1 MKLSNFNLHSV
12 FFFIPIT
19 HDLFVEVIYKR
30 QIPEKL
36 ALHQMLRHFPRLAQN
51 QILYRFGK
59 KVKYILGCRFMHQKQ
74 KPIEQSRGK
83 SFRQNRKHSFFPSP
97 VLSYYVRLDF
107 LLYFCS
113 SMAAVPSLWRT
124 ALTSIRFTTLAIL
137 STEGSIARN
146 DSNAIQTFTI
156 LISIF
161 ITQPSM

>member
-113 SMAAVPSLWRT
+113 SMAAVTMSPITLMMFCSQPKN
-124 ALTSIRFTTLAIL
+124 TSAN
-137 STEGSIARN
+137 IAMRI
-146 DSNAIQTFTI
+146 SSAAFKYRVM
-156 LISIF
+156 ISIP
-161 ITQPSM
+161 IMIEPG

>member
-74 KPIEQSRGK
+74 KPIEQSPGK
-83 SFRQNRKHSFFPSP
+83 I
-97 VLSYYVRLDF
+97 
-107 LLYFCS
+107 
-113 SMAAVPSLWRT
+113 VPSK
-124 ALTSIRFTTLAIL
+124 S
-137 STEGSIARN
+137 
-146 DSNAIQTFTI
+146 
-156 LISIF
+156 
-161 ITQPSM
+161 

>member
-83 SFRQNRKHSFFPSP
+83 SFRQNRKHSFLFPL
-97 VLSYYVRLDF
+97 VFYILAFFR
-107 LLYFCS
+107 
-113 SMAAVPSLWRT
+113 VPSV
-124 ALTSIRFTTLAIL
+124 
-137 STEGSIARN
+137 
-146 DSNAIQTFTI
+146 
-156 LISIF
+156 IF
-161 ITQPSM
+161 IFRQPCSLSAAYCLL

>member
-74 KPIEQSRGK
+74 NPIEQSPGK
-83 SFRQNRKHSFFPSP
+83 IVPSK
-97 VLSYYVRLDF
+97 SYTFISYLMVFVQFCERVS

-113 SMAAVPSLWRT
+113 SIAIVTISPITLMMFCSQPKNTSANMAMM
-124 ALTSIRFTTLAIL
+124 
-137 STEGSIARN
+137 
-146 DSNAIQTFTI
+146 
-156 LISIF
+156 ISSSAF
-161 ITQPSM
+161 R